1 MRNIGKCKLCQSV
14 IESHFTGDVVSCKCG
29 EITVYDGGAMR
40 MQCNNIENFL
50 RVDDLGN
57 EIVVHYVDKHAD
69 KANDDRPNEPPKCF
83 TYDECVEMLEN
94 RVKYYGELPEHV
106 LQSPIDHCDLV
117 NFMLDVLNIFK
128 RLERKEERPGS
139 S

>member
-1 MRNIGKCKLCQSV
+1 
-14 IESHFTGDVVSCKCG
+14 
-29 EITVYDGGAMR
+29 VYDGAAMR

-50 RVDDLGN
+50 RVDDNGN
-57 EIVVHYVDKHAD
+57 EIVVHYVDQHEGKS
-69 KANDDRPNEPPKCF
+69 DDYSPDEPPKSF
-83 TYDECVEMLEN
+83 TYNECVEMLEN

-128 RLERKEERPGS
+128 RLERKD
-139 S
+139 